1 MAAISTTDLVRRF
14 ILEEFLE
21 GEAPDDLTET
31 TPLLSSGIL
40 DSVATLKL
48 ITFIEEKFGIA
59 IAPAEADEDNLNT
72 IAAIARLVQSKLGG
86 K

>member
-1 MAAISTTDLVRRF
+1 MGSSTLDLVRQF

-21 GEAPDDLTET
+21 GEAPEDLTAD

-48 ITFIEEKFGIA
+48 ITYLEEKFGITV
-59 IAPAEADEDNLNT
+59 APSEADEDNLNT
-72 IAAIARLVQSKLGG
+72 IAAIAKLVQSKLGRE
-86 K
+86 

>member
-1 MAAISTTDLVRRF
+1 VAGASTLELVRQF

-21 GEAPDDLTET
+21 GEAPEDLSES

-48 ITFIEEKFGIA
+48 ITFLEEKFGISV
-59 IAPAEADEDNLNT
+59 APSEADEDNLNT
-72 IAAIARLVQSKLGG
+72 IAAIARLVQRKTGG
-86 K
+86 H